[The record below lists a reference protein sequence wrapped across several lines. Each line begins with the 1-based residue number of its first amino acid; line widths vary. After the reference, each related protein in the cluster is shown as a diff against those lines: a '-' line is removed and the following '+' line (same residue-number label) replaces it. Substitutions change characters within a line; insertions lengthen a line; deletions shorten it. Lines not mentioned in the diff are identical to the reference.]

1 MTIREIFRKSLWIQ
15 LLLVSVIG
23 ILVNI
28 DFTYAEDAEDWMPDA
43 NLRAAIIEEIG
54 LPEGVPLT
62 KEHLKWLTRLIA
74 WDSEISDLSG
84 MEHATNLIE
93 LGICGNQISDLSP
106 LADLVHLEYLSLCVN
121 QISDITPLANLIQ
134 LEYLSLTN
142 NYISNFSPLVNLT
155 RLEKL
160 YISGNLEDDINSL
173 LDLNLIEF
181 EYDEICELPRL
192 SIAERIEAR
201 TFPSVFAAWGGI
213 GWSPVL
219 NHPELSDLEHM
230 TAHDLFFSGWMFA
243 NRFVDVPGDP
253 KVVGDMAGY
262 RQKRNDFIALNP
274 NMLFIAEVRVR
285 SEHLYEGRTDEWP
298 YWLRDTEGNPIHA
311 FGGWAFL
318 VDFTLP
324 GMQDLIVNQAIAIAK
339 CGLYDGIFFD
349 WWHENVDIFAQP
361 TSPTAEAQQQARDNI
376 LRRIRKSVGEDFLIL
391 VNTNRNKIPRSAPY
405 VNGTFME
412 TLRDYAG
419 GYTYA
424 GLMQIESTLS
434 WAESNLRSPQIN
446 CLEGWGVPS
455 EPPDSPL
462 NKRWMRVF
470 TTLSLTHS
478 NGYLLYS
485 SGGHGHYLYDFWD
498 ADLGQPV
505 GKKAQRYENREGLF
519 IREFT
524 NGWAVYNRSGK
535 TQEISLPM
543 RASSVASGITNIQ
556 HTVPDLDGEIYLKQ
570 ATGIPADVNGDG
582 VVNILDL
589 VVIANAFGKA
599 APDLNGDGVINIQD
613 LVIVANAF

>member
-43 NLRAAIIEEIG
+43 NLRATIIEEIG

-62 KEHLKWLTRLIA
+62 KEHLKGLTRLIA
-74 WDSEISDLSG
+74 ARDSEISDLSG
-84 MEHATNLIE
+84 MEHATNLID
-93 LGICGNQISDLSP
+93 LGLCGNQIRDLSP

-121 QISDITPLANLIQ
+121 QISDISPLSELTNLKLLDLGANQISDITPLANLIQLERLNIRFNSVEDISPLSELTNLKLLDLGANQISDITPLANLIQ
-134 LEYLSLTN
+134 LEYLSLTS

-155 RLEKL
+155 KLEKL
-160 YISGNLEDDINSL
+160 YIRGNLEDDINSL

-192 SIAERIEAR
+192 SISERIEAR

-253 KVVGDMAGY
+253 KIVGDMAGY

-285 SEHLYEGRTDEWP
+285 SEYLYEGRTDEWP

-361 TSPTAEAQQQARDNI
+361 TAPTAEAQQQARDNI
-376 LRRIRKSVGEDFLIL
+376 LRRIRKSVGEDF
-391 VNTNRNKIPRSAPY
+391 
-405 VNGTFME
+405 
-412 TLRDYAG
+412 
-419 GYTYA
+419 
-424 GLMQIESTLS
+424 
-434 WAESNLRSPQIN
+434 
-446 CLEGWGVPS
+446 
-455 EPPDSPL
+455 
-462 NKRWMRVF
+462 
-470 TTLSLTHS
+470 
-478 NGYLLYS
+478 
-485 SGGHGHYLYDFWD
+485 
-498 ADLGQPV
+498 
-505 GKKAQRYENREGLF
+505 
-519 IREFT
+519 
-524 NGWAVYNRSGK
+524 
-535 TQEISLPM
+535 
-543 RASSVASGITNIQ
+543 
-556 HTVPDLDGEIYLKQ
+556 
-570 ATGIPADVNGDG
+570 
-582 VVNILDL
+582 
-589 VVIANAFGKA
+589 
-599 APDLNGDGVINIQD
+599 
-613 LVIVANAF
+613 